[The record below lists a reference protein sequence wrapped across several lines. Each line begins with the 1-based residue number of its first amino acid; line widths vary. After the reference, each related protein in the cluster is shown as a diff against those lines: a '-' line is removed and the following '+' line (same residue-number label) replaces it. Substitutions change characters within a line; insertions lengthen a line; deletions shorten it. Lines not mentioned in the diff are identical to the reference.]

1 MFSTTFYNI
10 FIIRMVFLKED
21 NLVIF
26 YYFNAFAI
34 WQIKW
39 VAFGWSGFT
48 SCEFDSLCGE
58 VHLKVSPLLSAIF
71 HSL

>member
-1 MFSTTFYNI
+1 
-10 FIIRMVFLKED
+10 MVFLKED

-48 SCEFDSLCGE
+48 SCEFDSLCSE
-58 VHLKVSPLLSAIF
+58 VQLIHV
-71 HSL
+71 